1 MCMPV
6 IYAFVMLTF
15 FIPTDARSAAQRA
28 RQERERQARQANGS
42 GSIPNAR
49 SLAQQARR
57 QRERLE
63 REQLMQE
70 QRNLLHSF
78 VNFVTQGYKG
88 TVGSSREFRHL
99 MTKEV

>member
-70 QRNLLHSF
+70 QRNQDRELRQNNEQRPSGMPLTFHF
-78 VNFVTQGYKG
+78 YTGY
-88 TVGSSREFRHL
+88 R
-99 MTKEV
+99 